1 MSKVFLHIGEP
12 KTGTT
17 FLQQVM
23 WRNRAELSAQGIVL
37 PGHHA
42 QDHYRA
48 SQDLRGMQKKES
60 DPAGSWTGE
69 WDILAQQAQQAPA
82 AAVISHELF
91 SACDAEQAERAVR
104 SLQPAEVHVVLT
116 VRDMAT
122 LLPAE
127 WQETVK
133 HRNGKDWEGWLED
146 VIDRESSA
154 PDRRQFWFWRVHD
167 TLAIG
172 ALWAQF
178 LPPERVHVI
187 VNAPKGAPGSLLWER
202 WAALIGAD
210 PGSVDLSRAR
220 QNTSLGMAEI
230 EFLRRLNQELT
241 PDVPDWFYMWNVKEA
256 VAHRAFAGR
265 PAGPRL
271 VLPAERDGWAK
282 EQAET
287 LITGLRESGFD
298 IIGNVDDLRPPARR
312 AAVRP
317 GRRARGPD
325 PRRRGG
331 RRRGAGRQ
339 PVPQAVP
346 ARQAA
351 GQGVGGGRHGRP
363 DRVGAGLL
371 PAAEAGRAPG
381 QQPLPG
387 RAPAAHRGLAGTGA
401 DPEGLLTVPPAPDA
415 APAPGTA
422 PAAAGPARAGGD
434 VTVAAVVV
442 TWNRLD
448 LLREVL
454 PAVLG
459 QTRPPDRVIVVDNA
473 STDGTPAAVRADF
486 PGVDLV
492 SLPRN
497 TGGAGGFAYGLA
509 LAQAAGAGL
518 AWLMDDDTVPEPGAL
533 GALLQARTAYSG
545 PAPALVASKVVWTDG
560 RPHPMNTPRV
570 KPLASGAERAAAAAA
585 GCVPVRS
592 ASFVSVLADLAAA
605 QRSGL
610 PQADYFLWNDDFEF
624 TARLLR
630 RSPGLLCP
638 ASTVVH
644 KTKAFG
650 ATDADPGARFFY
662 EVRNKVWT
670 LRSSAPLAA
679 HERVL
684 YGGAT
689 LRRWAR
695 TFARSADRGT
705 LARCLLRGLAAGVR
719 SGPRPTAEV
728 LAGLGVTMPPDP
740 ALLAPQ
746 DPRVLPEDPPVPPA
760 ANAS

>member
-1 MSKVFLHIGEP
+1 
-12 KTGTT
+12 
-17 FLQQVM
+17 
-23 WRNRAELSAQGIVL
+23 
-37 PGHHA
+37 
-42 QDHYRA
+42 
-48 SQDLRGMQKKES
+48 
-60 DPAGSWTGE
+60 
-69 WDILAQQAQQAPA
+69 
-82 AAVISHELF
+82 
-91 SACDAEQAERAVR
+91 
-104 SLQPAEVHVVLT
+104 
-116 VRDMAT
+116 
-122 LLPAE
+122 
-127 WQETVK
+127 
-133 HRNGKDWEGWLED
+133 
-146 VIDRESSA
+146 
-154 PDRRQFWFWRVHD
+154 
-167 TLAIG
+167 
-172 ALWAQF
+172 
-178 LPPERVHVI
+178 
-187 VNAPKGAPGSLLWER
+187 
-202 WAALIGAD
+202 
-210 PGSVDLSRAR
+210 
-220 QNTSLGMAEI
+220 
-230 EFLRRLNQELT
+230 
-241 PDVPDWFYMWNVKEA
+241 
-256 VAHRAFAGR
+256 
-265 PAGPRL
+265 
-271 VLPAERDGWAK
+271 
-282 EQAET
+282 
-287 LITGLRESGFD
+287 
-298 IIGNVDDLRPPARR
+298 
-312 AAVRP
+312 
-317 GRRARGPD
+317 
-325 PRRRGG
+325 
-331 RRRGAGRQ
+331 
-339 PVPQAVP
+339 
-346 ARQAA
+346 
-351 GQGVGGGRHGRP
+351 
-363 DRVGAGLL
+363 
-371 PAAEAGRAPG
+371 
-381 QQPLPG
+381 
-387 RAPAAHRGLAGTGA
+387 
-401 DPEGLLTVPPAPDA
+401 VPPAPDA
-415 APAPGTA
+415 APVPGAA
-422 PAAAGPARAGGD
+422 PAAAGPAHAGGD

-448 LLREVL
+448 LLREAL

-473 STDGTPAAVRADF
+473 STDDTPAAVRAEF

-492 SLPRN
+492 SLPQN

-533 GALLQARTAYSG
+533 GALLQARAAYSG

-560 RPHPMNTPRV
+560 RAHPMNTPRV

-638 ASTVVH
+638 ASAVVH

-670 LRSSAPLAA
+670 LRSSAPLAV

-728 LAGLGVTMPPDP
+728 LSGLGVTMPPDP
-740 ALLAPQ
+740 ALLAPAG
-746 DPRVLPEDPPVPPA
+746 PPVPPDGPAPPA